1 MTRVCSDLLHAFFS
15 LQKDYNKKR
24 RNPFVGMNRFP
35 LSKNTSQRKYP
46 NIMIRIF
53 NLFCKLNEIKISDQ
67 EWFEKTFEK
76 TNLLGLVC
84 PYCNSKERMI
94 PHDMYS
100 RYMITI
106 KGNRIESVLLRIPR
120 VKCTSCGHT
129 HAVLPEML
137 IPYSSCSLRFVLT
150 VLKDYFLH
158 VHTVEQI
165 CKIYQIAHSTLYAF
179 RDLFLS
185 HKKLIL
191 GVLNDA
197 LEQEVEFIAE
207 MDGQFLFR
215 FWKSFRFSFLQA
227 DHATDFH
234 HL

>member
-1 MTRVCSDLLHAFFS
+1 
-15 LQKDYNKKR
+15 
-24 RNPFVGMNRFP
+24 MNRFP

-46 NIMIRIF
+46 DIMIRIF
-53 NLFCKLNEIKISDQ
+53 NLFCKLNEIKITDQ
-67 EWFEKTFEK
+67 EWFDKTFEK
-76 TNLLGLVC
+76 SSLLMQVC

-94 PHDMYS
+94 PHDTYS

-120 VKCTSCGHT
+120 VRCTSCGHT

-137 IPYSSCSLRFVLT
+137 IPYSSYSLRFVLI

-158 VHTVEQI
+158 VHTVGQI
-165 CKIYQIAHSTLYAF
+165 CEAYQIAHSTLYAF
-179 RDLFLS
+179 RVLFLS
-185 HKKLIL
+185 HKRLIL

-197 LEQEVEFIAE
+197 LEQAVDFIAE
-207 MDGQFLFR
+207 LDGQFLFR

-227 DHATDFH
+227 DHTADFH

>member
-1 MTRVCSDLLHAFFS
+1 
-15 LQKDYNKKR
+15 
-24 RNPFVGMNRFP
+24 MNRFP
-35 LSKNTSQRKYP
+35 LSKKYIP
-46 NIMIRIF
+46 KEVSRYMIRIF
-53 NLFCKLNEIKISDQ
+53 NLFYKLNKIKISDQ

-76 TNLLGLVC
+76 SNLLEQVC
-84 PYCNSKERMI
+84 PYCNSKGQMI
-94 PHDMYS
+94 LHDTYS

-137 IPYSSCSLRFVLT
+137 IPYSSYSLRFVLT

-165 CKIYQIAHSTLYAF
+165 CETYQIAHSTLYVF

-185 HKKLIL
+185 HKRLIL

-197 LEQEVEFIAE
+197 LKQAVDFIAE
-207 MDGQFLFR
+207 LDGQFLFR

-227 DHATDFH
+227 DHAADFH

>member
-1 MTRVCSDLLHAFFS
+1 MIYCMLFS
-15 LQKDYNKKR
+15 LYKRIIIKKKE
-24 RNPFVGMNRFP
+24 P
-35 LSKNTSQRKYP
+35 LRWHEPVPSFTNTSQRKYP

-53 NLFCKLNEIKISDQ
+53 NLFCKLNKIKISDQ
-67 EWFEKTFEK
+67 EWFDKTFEK
-76 TNLLGLVC
+76 LNLWGQVC
-84 PYCNSKERMI
+84 PYCNSKEQMI
-94 PHDMYS
+94 PHDTYS

-137 IPYSSCSLRFVLT
+137 IPYSSYSLRFVLT

-158 VHTVEQI
+158 THTIEQI
-165 CKIYQIAHSTLYAF
+165 CEAYQIAHSTLYAF

-185 HKKLIL
+185 HKRLIL

-197 LEQEVEFIAE
+197 LEQAVDFITE
-207 MDGQFLFR
+207 LDGQFLFR

-227 DHATDFH
+227 DHMADFH

>member
-1 MTRVCSDLLHAFFS
+1 
-15 LQKDYNKKR
+15 
-24 RNPFVGMNRFP
+24 MNRFP

-46 NIMIRIF
+46 DIMIRIF

-67 EWFEKTFEK
+67 EWFDKTFEK
-76 TNLLGLVC
+76 SSLLGQVC

-94 PHDMYS
+94 PHDTYS

-137 IPYSSCSLRFVLT
+137 IPYSSYSLRFVLT

-158 VHTVEQI
+158 VHTVGQI
-165 CKIYQIAHSTLYAF
+165 CEAYQIAHSTLYAF
-179 RDLFLS
+179 RALFLS
-185 HKKLIL
+185 HKRLIL

-197 LEQEVEFIAE
+197 LEQAVDFIAE
-207 MDGQFLFR
+207 LDGQFLFR

-227 DHATDFH
+227 DHTADFH